1 MGIEV
6 TDVTG
11 DPSKEKELDF
21 IAEVMAGVIESVK
34 EKYGETP
41 TTKAVSIAVSIG
53 VSVLDVSLHHVA
65 LDYREGLREEIIKM
79 IQTFD
84 LSDGR

>member
-21 IAEVMAGVIESVK
+21 ISYVTADVIESVK

-41 TTKAVSIAVSIG
+41 TTKAVSMAVSIG
-53 VSVLDVSLHHVA
+53 VSILDVSLHHVV
-65 LDYREGLREEIIKM
+65 LDFREGLRDEIIKM
-79 IQTFD
+79 IRTFD
-84 LSDGR
+84 LSKDR